1 MNRRQFTV
9 EAAMAL
15 LGGAAITIGCGGGGS
30 SPTASTPPPPQ
41 DALGTVDTNH
51 GHAALIT
58 SAQLVAGAALEL
70 DIRGTSGH
78 THSVSL
84 SADDIA
90 GIRSGAR
97 VQKQSSGNSHTHTVM
112 FN

>member
-1 MNRRQFTV
+1 MNRREFTI

-15 LGGAAITIGCGGGGS
+15 LGGAVITIGCGSS
-30 SPTASTPPPPQ
+30 SPTASTPPPP
-41 DALGTVDTNH
+41 DALGTVDSNH
-51 GHAALIT
+51 GHAVTVT

-78 THSVSL
+78 THTVSL

-90 GIRSGAR
+90 AIRNGAR
-97 VQKQSSGNSHTHTVM
+97 VQKQSSGTSHLHTVM